1 MNITI
6 YGCRTSPPGPLACP
20 ARQLADPSLP
30 GLPGSAPASHGGC
43 RQRSIRPARRPQ
55 LRSRLSSP
63 DHHGG
68 TRRTERMDRIRGI
81 GEGPAHRR
89 TAHAG
94 DAAAARPRR
103 PRRHCRGP
111 IRRPNPTRRRDLRHP
126 LRRCAGRERH
136 GHKWVDFLDCRYRRR
151 PTQAGRA
158 SGKSHWRP
166 NLDRITAGD
175 CVRPLRGSV
184 SCCHARSALPLRS
197 LLSFAR
203 PMLPPGRPSRRGR
216 APSCPEPVA
225 WRGSG
230 RAPNG
235 RRYRIEACE
244 GHRLPPRLATRRPGG
259 HPAAS
264 RPGRPATPPH

>member
-1 MNITI
+1 MPCPTT
-6 YGCRTSPPGPLACP
+6 GRPFSTRTSWL
-20 ARQLADPSLP
+20 
-30 GLPGSAPASHGGC
+30 SAGISW
-43 RQRSIRPARRPQ
+43 
-55 LRSRLSSP
+55 RLSSKKHSACSPTTATIPPIQPRPPWGNPPHRADGP
-63 DHHGG
+63 D
-68 TRRTERMDRIRGI
+68 TGI

-111 IRRPNPTRRRDLRHP
+111 TRRPNPTRRRDLRHP